1 MRSKSSDDDARKH
14 VHPMEVENE
23 SGEVDPEPKEA
34 PAAPLRRHENAR
46 SGMTMSSEPRRWP
59 SSPSC

>member
-23 SGEVDPEPKEA
+23 SGEVDPEP
-34 PAAPLRRHENAR
+34 
-46 SGMTMSSEPRRWP
+46 
-59 SSPSC
+59 

>member
-34 PAAPLRRHENAR
+34 QAARLG
-46 SGMTMSSEPRRWP
+46 GMTMSSEPRRWP

>member
-23 SGEVDPEPKEA
+23 SGEVDPEPKDCLLY
-34 PAAPLRRHENAR
+34 P
-46 SGMTMSSEPRRWP
+46 
-59 SSPSC
+59 SPSPRDA

>member
-23 SGEVDPEPKEA
+23 SGEVDPEPTD
-34 PAAPLRRHENAR
+34 AR
-46 SGMTMSSEPRRWP
+46 SGMTMSPEPRRWP

>member
-23 SGEVDPEPKEA
+23 SGEVDPKPR
-34 PAAPLRRHENAR
+34 PHGSDAR

>member
-34 PAAPLRRHENAR
+34 QAAR

>member
-34 PAAPLRRHENAR
+34 QAARLGRTVRHDHVIRA
-46 SGMTMSSEPRRWP
+46 
-59 SSPSC
+59 SC

>member
-34 PAAPLRRHENAR
+34 QAARSDAR